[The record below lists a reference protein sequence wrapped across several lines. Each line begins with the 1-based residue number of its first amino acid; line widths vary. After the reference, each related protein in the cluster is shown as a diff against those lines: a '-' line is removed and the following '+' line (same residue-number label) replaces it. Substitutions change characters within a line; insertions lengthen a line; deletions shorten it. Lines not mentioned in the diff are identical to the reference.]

1 MRALQPKFDL
11 ITGKLS
17 YESGWLNF
25 LVKFEQDVRILSVY
39 VESEEVSG
47 PGGGEGSRDG

>member
-1 MRALQPKFDL
+1 MLIQSVRFWLYQALLMRALKPKFDL

-25 LVKFEQDVRILSVY
+25 LVKFEQDVRILSGY
-39 VESEEVSG
+39 T
-47 PGGGEGSRDG
+47 EG